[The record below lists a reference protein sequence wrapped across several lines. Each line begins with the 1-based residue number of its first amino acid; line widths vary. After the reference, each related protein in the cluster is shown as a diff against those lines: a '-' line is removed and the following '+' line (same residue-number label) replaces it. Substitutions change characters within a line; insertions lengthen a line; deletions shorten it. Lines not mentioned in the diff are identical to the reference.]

1 MCDKEE
7 DKKEIEVVSGDDTE
21 LEISTVYDHI
31 NLDKIRENP
40 EKKNIIIPEVKNNEE
55 KKSDQF
61 ILKFLTTSLADVVF
75 STNFTSLRRK
85 GGDVYG

>member
-31 NLDKIRENP
+31 NLDKVRDNP
-40 EKKNIIIPEVKNNEE
+40 EKKNIIIPEVKNDE
-55 KKSDQF
+55 KKSD
-61 ILKFLTTSLADVVF
+61 
-75 STNFTSLRRK
+75 
-85 GGDVYG
+85 